1 MPCRLHAPGL
11 PITREGKAPKTQT
24 AHRSLDLVPIPE
36 LGVKAGGFGVVDF
49 VYDDGRGLHV
59 EIGREDGTTAGFVQL
74 EAKAETDSACF
85 WRAVAYSPFE
95 V

>member
-1 MPCRLHAPGL
+1 MVMRTNTIYCA
-11 PITREGKAPKTQT
+11 
-24 AHRSLDLVPIPE
+24 LDLVPIPEDIPE
-36 LGVKAGGFGVVDF
+36 LGVKAGDLGVVDF

-74 EAKAETDSACF
+74 EAEAGTDNAYF
-85 WRAVAYSPFE
+85 WRVVTYSPFE